1 MAASPPG
8 LRPRDRIDAECAR
21 RGKDAV
27 VAGCVALLEGRE
39 TDGEL
44 IVALGG
50 PPARWAVGAGVEGP
64 RYWRRVWA
72 ARGLLWTWDDSAAPA
87 ISGALGDE
95 AWRVREMAA
104 KVVARHRLGDALPI
118 VVDLQHDPSA
128 RVRAAASRAVV
139 LLTASGA

>member
-1 MAASPPG
+1 VPATPHG
-8 LRPRDRIDAECAR
+8 LKPRERIEAECAR
-21 RGKDAV
+21 RGKDAL

-44 IVALGG
+44 IVVLGG
-50 PPARWAVGAGVEGP
+50 PAALWAVGRGIEGP

-72 ARGLLWTWDDSAAPA
+72 ARGLLWAWDDVALPA
-87 ISGALGDE
+87 IITALGDE

-104 KVVARHRLGDALPI
+104 KVVARHRLGDALPA
-118 VVDLQHDPSA
+118 VADLRHDPTR

-139 LLTASGA
+139 LLTAAGA